1 MKRITL
7 LAVLIAFS
15 LGSWA
20 QTRMQLAFT
29 ASPSINWLSSSGH
42 EVNSQKAILGYDF
55 GISGDLFFSEN
66 EHYSLL
72 TGLQIINTGGKIGYS
87 AKQDFPFSGAT
98 LPANTEIKYRLR
110 YLEIPMSI
118 KLKTNQF
125 HRLYYWGLF
134 GLSAMVNIGAN
145 GDSSDGTFK
154 KDNIHD
160 EVNMFNLAMNVGA
173 GFDFD
178 LGANN
183 SFSAGL
189 IFQNGLTDVTTN
201 NYFNDKTVV
210 NSLKLKL
217 ALIF

>member
-1 MKRITL
+1 MKRFTL
-7 LAVLIAFS
+7 LTLLIVFS
-15 LGSWA
+15 LSSWA
-20 QTRMQLAFT
+20 QMRMQLAFT
-29 ASPSINWLSSSGH
+29 ASPSINWMSTSSH
-42 EVNSQKAILGYDF
+42 EVNSQKPILGYDF
-55 GISGDLFFSEN
+55 GINGDLFFSEN
-66 EHYSLL
+66 ENYSLV
-72 TGLQIINTGGKIGYS
+72 TGLQIINTGGIIGYHAS
-87 AKQDFPFSGAT
+87 QSFPFSGVT
-98 LPANTEIKYRLR
+98 LPASTEIKYRLR

-125 HRLYYWGLF
+125 HRLYYWGIF

-183 SFSAGL
+183 SVSAGL
-189 IFQNGLTDVTTN
+189 IFQNGLTDITTN

-210 NSLKLKL
+210 NSLKLRL

>member
-1 MKRITL
+1 MNRIIL
-7 LAVLIAFS
+7 FSVLFVFS
-15 LGSWA
+15 ISSWA

-29 ASPSINWLSSSGH
+29 TSPSINWMKSSSH
-42 EVNSQKAILGYDF
+42 EISSEKAILGYDF
-55 GISGDLFFSEN
+55 GISGDIFFSEN
-66 EHYSLL
+66 EHYSLT
-72 TGLQIINTGGKIGYS
+72 TGLQVINTGGKIGYQ
-87 AKQDFPFSGAT
+87 ATHDFSFAGLMLQPS
-98 LPANTEIKYRLR
+98 NEIKYRLR
-110 YLEIPMSI
+110 YLELPLAI

-125 HRLYYWGLF
+125 HRLYYWGQF

-145 GDSSDGTFK
+145 GDSSDGK
-154 KDNIHD
+154 LHKDNIHS

-183 SFSAGL
+183 SVSAGL

-201 NYFNDKTVV
+201 NYFNDKTII
-210 NSLKLKL
+210 NSLKLRL